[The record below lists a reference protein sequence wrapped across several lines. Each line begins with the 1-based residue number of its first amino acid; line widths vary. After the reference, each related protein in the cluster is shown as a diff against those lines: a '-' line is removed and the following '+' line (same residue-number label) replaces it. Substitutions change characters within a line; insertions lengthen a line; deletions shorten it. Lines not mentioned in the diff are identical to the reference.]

1 MIPVAVEGGYFFAAP
16 PLAGAAFAGAALAG
30 AAFKRWQ
37 PAAGWRQALFF
48 GVVCFAAD
56 WLRGW
61 LFTGFPWLALGY
73 SQAPPSPLAGFA
85 PIVGVY
91 GLTLIVATI
100 TALKGGMV
108 IEEFLEVGGAT
119 PGIRYPV
126 RIFGLLVPLC
136 MVLVYLY
143 GSHIAQFTRLAGE

>member
-1 MIPVAVEGGYFFAAP
+1 MKPSLRTLTLTWLLLLVLT
-16 PLAGAAFAGAALAG
+16 LAGASLGDGA
-30 AAFKRWQ
+30 
-37 PAAGWRQALFF
+37 
-48 GVVCFAAD
+48 
-56 WLRGW
+56 
-61 LFTGFPWLALGY
+61 
-73 SQAPPSPLAGFA
+73 SPGL
-85 PIVGVY
+85 